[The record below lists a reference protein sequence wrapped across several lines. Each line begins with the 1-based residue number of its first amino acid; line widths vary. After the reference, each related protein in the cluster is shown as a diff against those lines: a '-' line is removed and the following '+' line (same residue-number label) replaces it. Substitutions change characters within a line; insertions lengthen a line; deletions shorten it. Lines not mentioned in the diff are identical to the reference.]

1 MVVSRLSLVSRQ
13 RVVLGNNQSNLGRV
27 VDLQDQLSSGKRV
40 SKVSDD
46 PISGRRALLFGL
58 EQRRGEGYLRNV
70 ERSLTALETV
80 DSTFSEI
87 SNVLESVKEAAV
99 QGADSS
105 ADPAARA
112 ALASSVQAQLNRILD
127 LANTVHDGRS
137 MFAGT
142 EVDDKPFEL
151 SAEGDRVLYHGNQDT
166 YAVRISNFET
176 VTVNDP
182 GDVVFQGETDIFQT
196 LLDLKDALLDDD
208 GQRIS
213 STLDGLQAAQS
224 QIVARHGEIGGR
236 VQRLELA
243 QRQLEISD
251 VQLQDLISQETDA
264 DLAETILDLQ
274 SAQLALEAGLQAGA
288 RVLQPTLLDFL

>member
-13 RVVLGNNQSNLGRV
+13 RVVLGNNQTNLGRV
-27 VDLQDQLSSGKRV
+27 VELQDRLSSGKRV
-40 SKVSDD
+40 AQVSDD
-46 PISGRRALLFGL
+46 PISGRRALLFRL
-58 EQRRGEGYLRNV
+58 EQQRGEGYLRNV
-70 ERSLTALETV
+70 ERSLTSLEAV
-80 DSTFSEI
+80 DSTFGEI
-87 SNVLESVKEAAV
+87 SSVLESVKEAAV

-105 ADPAARA
+105 ADSAARA
-112 ALASSVQAQLNRILD
+112 ALASSVQAQLDRILD

-137 MFAGT
+137 VFAGT
-142 EVDDKPFEL
+142 VVDDKPFALNE
-151 SAEGDRVLYHGNQDT
+151 AGDRVLYSGNQDT

-182 GDVVFQGETDIFQT
+182 GDQVFQGDTDVFQT
-196 LLDLKDALLDDD
+196 LIDLKDALLDDD
-208 GQRIS
+208 GQRVS
-213 STLDGLQAAQS
+213 SVLDDLHLAQD
-224 QIVARHGEIGGR
+224 QIVARHGQIGGR